1 MVHIE
6 HYCFAGLLLLLIG
19 CKSNTQ
25 SKQEEETVAA
35 HPNIVVI
42 YMDDL
47 GYGDMSAYGATEIS
61 TPHMDRLANEGIR
74 FTNGY
79 ASSATCT
86 PSRYALLTGTYPWR
100 NKNAKILPGTAP
112 LLIDT
117 AQMTLPKMLQQQGYY
132 TGIVGK
138 WHLGLGS
145 GNVNW
150 NEKISP
156 SPNEVGFDY
165 SHILAATQD
174 RVPTVY
180 IENGHVVNLDPN
192 DPIAVDY
199 QHNFEGEPTGKD
211 NPEIGRAH
219 V

>member
-61 TPHMDRLANEGIR
+61 TPHMDRLANEGI
-74 FTNGY
+74 
-79 ASSATCT
+79 
-86 PSRYALLTGTYPWR
+86 
-100 NKNAKILPGTAP
+100 
-112 LLIDT
+112 
-117 AQMTLPKMLQQQGYY
+117 Q
-132 TGIVGK
+132 
-138 WHLGLGS
+138 
-145 GNVNW
+145 
-150 NEKISP
+150 
-156 SPNEVGFDY
+156 
-165 SHILAATQD
+165 
-174 RVPTVY
+174 
-180 IENGHVVNLDPN
+180 
-192 DPIAVDY
+192 
-199 QHNFEGEPTGKD
+199 
-211 NPEIGRAH
+211 IGRAH